1 MDDNPDKLEEPRAVK
16 DLPSEELKRRA
27 NAALAQMEKSRPE
40 VWYFF
45 LYEQGLHSVLGR
57 FLATSPF
64 QGSPILMAI
73 ERELARLN
81 PDLSSWNVSQLRREK
96 QKAITDELISK
107 HLDFNPPHSDFEQTR
122 PEVAARRVTWRAL
135 VTVLVVL
142 LVGSPLIIIAQET
155 FGKGLSSRDMDWNDD
170 GRLSVGEFFHAFD
183 VGVRDIQGKPC
194 REVYALKDGLPVRE
208 LCP

>member
-1 MDDNPDKLEEPRAVK
+1 MDETDKLGEPRAVR
-16 DLPSEELKRRA
+16 DLPAAELERRTNDAIAQLEEA
-27 NAALAQMEKSRPE
+27 RPE

-73 ERELARLN
+73 ERELARFN
-81 PDLSSWNVSQLRREK
+81 PDLSSWNVSQLRREI
-96 QKAITDELISK
+96 QKAVTDELISK
-107 HLDFNPPHSDFEQTR
+107 HLDFSPPHPHIEQPR
-122 PEVAARRVTWRAL
+122 PEVGARRVTCRAL
-135 VTVLVVL
+135 VIIIGVL
-142 LVGSPLIIIAQET
+142 LVGSLLIFVAAET

-170 GRLSVGEFFHAFD
+170 GRMSVGEFSHAFD
-183 VGVRDIQGKPC
+183 VGVRDIHGKPC
-194 REVYALKDGLPVRE
+194 REVYALKDGLSVRE